1 MPPMRE
7 GRDAMPGFTDK
18 KPDLG
23 SDEALAQ
30 NADFPRGVLKQLVKD
45 GESILTFRP
54 REGET

>member
-1 MPPMRE
+1 
-7 GRDAMPGFTDK
+7 MPGFTDK